1 MHAFLCIL
9 LENEQKDA
17 NIEKAQEQ
25 LASWRQYTEYVG
37 GKVSKDMQK
46 VVTIEHAKDWSSPP
60 VLVIF
65 GEDM

>member
-1 MHAFLCIL
+1 M
-9 LENEQKDA
+9 ENEQKDA

-46 VVTIEHAKDWSSPP
+46 VWLCFVTIEHAKDWSSPP